1 MLTVGLTGSIAVG
14 KTFVAGVLREN
25 GLHVLDADNTARDVV
40 ERGTAGLERIVET
53 FGTKILTS
61 DGELDR
67 KKLGAIVFADA
78 EKRAQLNAIVHPL
91 VFDAQDRWIRSIYT
105 EERNAIVVVDAAL
118 MIESGG
124 YHRFNKI
131 IVVWCDAAIQLQRLM
146 ERDSL
151 DAVTAKMR
159 IAAQMS
165 QDEKKQHADYLIE
178 TTHGFDAAR
187 IETERVVN
195 ELRSIPHE

>member
-25 GLHVLDADNTARDVV
+25 GLHVLDADKTARDVV
-40 ERGTAGLERIVET
+40 ERATAGLERIVET
-53 FGTKILTS
+53 FGTNILTS

-67 KKLGAIVFADA
+67 MKLGAIVFADA

-91 VFDAQDRWIRSIYT
+91 VFDAQDRWIRSIYS

-124 YHRFNKI
+124 YHRFNKT

-195 ELRSIPHE
+195 ELRSTPHE

>member
-25 GLHVLDADNTARDVV
+25 GLHVLDADNTAREVV

-53 FGTKILTS
+53 FGTNILTS
-61 DGELDR
+61 DGDLDR

-91 VFDAQDRWIRSIYT
+91 VFDVQDRWIRSIYT

-118 MIESGG
+118 MIESRG

-146 ERDSL
+146 ERNSL

-195 ELRSIPHE
+195 ELRSTPHE

>member
-40 ERGTAGLERIVET
+40 KRGTAGLERIVEA
-53 FGTKILTS
+53 FGTNILTS
-61 DGELDR
+61 DGDLDR

-91 VFDAQDRWIRSIYT
+91 VFDAQDRWIRLIYT

-124 YHRFNKI
+124 NHRFNKI

-146 ERDSL
+146 ERDRL
-151 DAVTAKMR
+151 DALTAKMR

-195 ELRSIPHE
+195 ELRSTPHE

>member
-25 GLHVLDADNTARDVV
+25 GLHVLDADNIARVAV
-40 ERGTAGLERIVET
+40 ERGTPGLERIVET
-53 FGTKILTS
+53 FGTNIVTS

-91 VFDAQDRWIRSIYT
+91 VFDAQDRWIRSIYS

-131 IVVWCDAAIQLQRLM
+131 IVVWCDAAIQLQRLI
-146 ERDSL
+146 ERDRL
-151 DAVTAKMR
+151 DTVTAKMR

-195 ELRSIPHE
+195 ELRSTPHE

>member
-25 GLHVLDADNTARDVV
+25 GLHVLDADNTARVVV

-53 FGTKILTS
+53 FGTNILTS
-61 DGELDR
+61 DGDLDR

-91 VFDAQDRWIRSIYT
+91 VFDAQDRWIRSIYAQ
-105 EERNAIVVVDAAL
+105 ERNAIVVVDAAL

-124 YHRFNKI
+124 CHRFNKI

-146 ERDSL
+146 ERNSL
-151 DAVTAKMR
+151 DTLTAKMR

-165 QDEKKQHADYLIE
+165 QDEKKQHADYLID

-195 ELRSIPHE
+195 ELRSTPNE

>member
-25 GLHVLDADNTARDVV
+25 GLHVLDADNTARVV
-40 ERGTAGLERIVET
+40 VARGTAGLGRIVET
-53 FGTKILTS
+53 FGTNILTS
-61 DGELDR
+61 DGDLDR
-67 KKLGAIVFADA
+67 KKLGAIVFADP

-118 MIESGG
+118 MIESRG

-151 DAVTAKMR
+151 DAETAKMR

-195 ELRSIPHE
+195 ELRSTPHE

>member
-14 KTFVAGVLREN
+14 KTFVAGVLQEN
-25 GLHVLDADNTARDVV
+25 GLHVLDADRTARDVV

-195 ELRSIPHE
+195 ELRSTPHE

>member
-25 GLHVLDADNTARDVV
+25 GLHVLDADKTARDVV

-53 FGTKILTS
+53 FGTNILTS

-67 KKLGAIVFADA
+67 KKLGTIVFADA

-146 ERDSL
+146 ERNSL

-195 ELRSIPHE
+195 ELRSTPHE